1 MKQSVINILSIA
13 IVCCLIYNLVLK
25 EKIKEIRKKKEINN
39 KLIVKEEEPKE
50 EIKKVTIDN
59 INDLKPIKV
68 EEIKKVKEVSHEVKK
83 YVKPSKDLL
92 ELYPQKDMNDEEI
105 LKRVK
110 NINNTFKEFKVSAN
124 VCSVDI
130 SSQVCVYEIELIGNT
145 RVGKVM
151 NLENDLKLALGTK
164 EVKMIN
170 PIPGKPYIG
179 IEVKNSVFTPI
190 GLRQMLKDIPSNK
203 KIIVLGRDFYNNTK
217 YIKLDNFENM
227 LIAGRHSSGKN
238 TFLYNIIIT
247 ILLKMSPEEMKLV
260 IIDPKRVD
268 FSDFNDIPHLLMPI
282 ITDPLKACKSLQRL
296 VVTMDDRYETF
307 KNIGVKTIDDYNTFV
322 EKELKKNPNCNLS
335 KMPHT
340 IVVINELADLMVVAP
355 KEIEESIIR
364 LSQFAKSVGIHLI
377 VSTQRPSTDIISNSM
392 KMNLQNRISFDVAT
406 GVDSRVILDTIGA
419 ENLFGNG
426 DMLCRISG
434 ENELLHLQAPYISEE
449 EIKRVVDFVKE
460 KNPFINDNE
469 EKQTKT
475 VDETE
480 DILYNEILDD
490 AIKTGQ
496 TSASI
501 IQRKFSI
508 GYNRAARIID
518 LFEERGIVGPAK
530 GSKPREVLVKYED
543 K

>member
-39 KLIVKEEEPKE
+39 KPIVKEEEPKE
-50 EIKKVTIDN
+50 EIKKVTIDK

-68 EEIKKVKEVSHEVKK
+68 EEIKKVKEISHEVKK

-217 YIKLDNFENM
+217 YIKLNDFENM

-268 FSDFNDIPHLLMPI
+268 FSDFNDIPHLLTPI
-282 ITDPLKACKSLQRL
+282 ITDPLKACKSLQGL

-307 KNIGVKTIDDYNTFV
+307 KNIGVKTIDEYNAFV

-449 EIKRVVDFVKE
+449 EIKRVVDFVKDE
-460 KNPFINDNE
+460 NPFINDNE

-475 VDETE
+475 EAE

-501 IQRKFSI
+501 IQRKYSI

-518 LFEERGIVGPAK
+518 MFEQRGIVGPAK

-543 K
+543 KK